1 MDRRDVTAAALVI
14 GNEILSGQTRDAN
27 LAFIAERLAALGIR
41 LREARV
47 VADETADIVAA
58 VNDLRR
64 RFDYVF
70 TTGGIGP
77 THDDIT
83 SAAVAQA
90 FGRPLV
96 LHPEAHRILE
106 SYYQPG
112 ELNEAR
118 LRMAH
123 APEGAALVENPISG
137 APGFQI
143 ENVFVLAGIPAVM
156 QAMFE
161 SLRHRLAGG
170 APLLSRTIVAELPE
184 GRMAAGLGAI
194 QAANPEVEIGS
205 YPFHKNGRYGARLV
219 VRSTD
224 PERLARVGEDVAAL
238 VRELSEG
245 A

>member
-170 APLLSRTIVAELPE
+170 APLLSCTIVAELPE

-224 PERLARVGEDVAAL
+224 PERLARIGEDVAAL